1 MKNPPEPE
9 RLEPPMN
16 TTRPNWQI
24 PPEAFEQV
32 PQAMAE
38 VALDESR
45 SERHRIQAARVLV
58 QMLAQNE
65 PAPLVSVEVNGTAET
80 VKALLH
86 EPEYLSFLE
95 ARAGR

>member
-65 PAPLVSVEVNGTAET
+65 PAPLVSVEFSTAET

-86 EPEYLSFLE
+86 EPEYIRYLE
-95 ARAGR
+95 EQGR

>member
-1 MKNPPEPE
+1 
-9 RLEPPMN
+9 
-16 TTRPNWQI
+16 
-24 PPEAFEQV
+24 V

-65 PAPLVSVEVNGTAET
+65 PAPLVSVEFSSVAET
-80 VKALLH
+80 VKGLLS
-86 EPEYLSFLE
+86 EPEYIRYLE
-95 ARAGR
+95 EQGR